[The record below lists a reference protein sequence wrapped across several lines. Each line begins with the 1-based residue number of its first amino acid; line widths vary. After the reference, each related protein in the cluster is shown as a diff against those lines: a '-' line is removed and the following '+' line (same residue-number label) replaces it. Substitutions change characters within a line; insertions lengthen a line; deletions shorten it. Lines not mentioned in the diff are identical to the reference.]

1 MSLTEAVKC
10 RYLGWPIPPTFLSRS
25 YICWSNSRPEYAQY
39 ICPLNIKQTAMVGLV
54 GL

>member
-1 MSLTEAVKC
+1 MPNLIHDQAFKN
-10 RYLGWPIPPTFLSRS
+10 ID
-25 YICWSNSRPEYAQY
+25 SRPEYAQY